1 MKLKLDENMSGFC
14 AALFREAGL
23 DAARVPDQSLCS
35 TPDRELIE
43 HCRSE
48 GRVLVTLDLDFAN
61 PLVFKPSDYAGIA
74 VLRLPPKPSHAYLVD
89 AVRTHVAGLAK
100 EPIAGKLWV
109 VQLGRIRV
117 YQEDTPL
124 DI

>member
-1 MKLKLDENMSGFC
+1 MKLKLDENLSGFC

-89 AVRTHVAGLAK
+89 AVRTLVAGLAK